1 MRVLIVGAGEVG
13 FHTALRL
20 SSERHDVIV
29 VDLSASRIREVAER
43 MDVQTLVASGSSP
56 LALQEAGVEH
66 ADMVVAVTD
75 SDEVNMVA
83 CLYARL
89 LAPSATRVA
98 RIRET
103 DYLTMPEAFGPD
115 HLDVASVINP
125 EREVATQILNFLKVP
140 AASSVTDFAGG
151 KVKLLGLRVPAASP
165 LVGSRMA
172 QLRSPDGPVFLVA
185 AIERDGEMIVPRGE
199 DILLSGDLAHLVAR
213 ARDVDQVLT
222 HFGLSNQPV
231 RNMVV
236 VGGGTIGR
244 MVAAGAQAMGI
255 KVRIIEKDP
264 RRCRRIAEDL
274 DGVVVLSGDG
284 TDVTLLREENI
295 GSTDVFA
302 ALTDDEE
309 DNILMALL
317 GNKMG
322 ARRTVTRVAHVGYVP
337 LITSLGLDLV
347 VSPRFAAAGAIVSY
361 MRKGKVLSVASLKDS
376 GAEVIEV
383 EALATSGVVGKPL
396 AKVKMP
402 RGALLAAV
410 SREGEVIIPTG
421 TTVVQPGDHLVL
433 FLLPDVWRKMEKL
446 LTVRLEYF

>member
-1 MRVLIVGAGEVG
+1 MRVLIIGAGEVG

-20 SSERHDVIV
+20 SGERHEVVV
-29 VDLSASRIREVAER
+29 VDLSAARIREVAER
-43 MDVQTLVASGSSP
+43 MDVQTLVASGSNP
-56 LALQEAGVEH
+56 RFLKEAGVERS
-66 ADMVVAVTD
+66 DMVVAVTD
-75 SDEVNMVA
+75 SDEINMVA

-103 DYLTMPEAFGPD
+103 DYLKMPEAFGPE

-125 EREVATQILNFLKVP
+125 EREVATQILNFLEVP
-140 AASSVTDFAGG
+140 AASSVNDFAGG

-165 LVGSRMA
+165 LVGCRMA
-172 QLRSPDGPVFLVA
+172 QLRPPEAPVFLVA
-185 AIERDGEMIVPRGE
+185 AIERNGNMIVPRG
-199 DILLSGDLAHLVAR
+199 DDMLLAGDLAHLVAR
-213 ARDVDQVLT
+213 AVDVDRVLT
-222 HFGLSNQPV
+222 HFGLPNEPV
-231 RNMVV
+231 RSMMV

-244 MVAAGAQAMGI
+244 IVSAEAQAMGI
-255 KVRIIEKDP
+255 KVRIIEKDAE
-264 RRCRRIAEDL
+264 RCRQIANDL

-284 TDVTLLREENI
+284 TDVNLLREENV
-295 GSTDVFA
+295 GSVDVFA

-383 EALATSGVVGKPL
+383 EALETSGVVGKPL
-396 AKVKMP
+396 SQVKMP

-421 TTVVQPGDHLVL
+421 STEVLPGDHLVI